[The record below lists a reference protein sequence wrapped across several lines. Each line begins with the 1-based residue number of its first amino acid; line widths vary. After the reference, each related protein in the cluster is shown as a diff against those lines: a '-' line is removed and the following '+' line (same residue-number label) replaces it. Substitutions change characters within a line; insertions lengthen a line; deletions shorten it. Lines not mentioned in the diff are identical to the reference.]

1 MKIDKETIKKI
12 AHLARLE
19 FDESS
24 AEKMSKDMSQIL
36 DWVKQLNE
44 VDTEGV
50 EPLTTMSSEVNV
62 MREDKVGP
70 HLSHE
75 EALKNAPK
83 RDSDY
88 FLVPKVLES
97 NE

>member
-1 MKIDKETIKKI
+1 MKIDKNTIKKI

-36 DWVKQLNE
+36 DWVEQLNE
-44 VDTEGV
+44 VDTTNV

-62 MREDKVGP
+62 MREDKAGK
-70 HLSHE
+70 HLGHE
-75 EALKNAPK
+75 AGLKNAPTT
-83 RDSDY
+83 DSDY
-88 FLVPKVLES
+88 FRVPKVLD
-97 NE
+97 

>member
-1 MKIDKETIKKI
+1 MKIDTNSIKKI

-36 DWVKQLNE
+36 DWVEQLNAI
-44 VDTEGV
+44 DTENV
-50 EPLTTMSSEVNV
+50 APLTTMSSEVND
-62 MREDKVGP
+62 MREDKVG
-70 HLSHE
+70 HQLDHE
-75 EALKNAPK
+75 AGLKNAPK

-88 FLVPKVLES
+88 FRVPKVME
-97 NE
+97 